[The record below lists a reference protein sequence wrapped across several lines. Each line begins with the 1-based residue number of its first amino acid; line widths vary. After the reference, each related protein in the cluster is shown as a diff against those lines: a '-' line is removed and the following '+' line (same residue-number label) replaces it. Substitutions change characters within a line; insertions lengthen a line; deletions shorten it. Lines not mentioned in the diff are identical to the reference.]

1 MDDSLPQPHKTS
13 RGPLYPWWYAEGLA
27 PSCVG
32 LVKVSMAAGSVSI
45 ASLCPKG
52 CVSCHS
58 SLFCCPPILSRFFH
72 SCVCVCVMMCL
83 WVHEPLH
90 VCGSQRTTWGTWFFP
105 TFLWF
110 LGIKLSSPGLYS
122 KYLPAKSPCY
132 PLTPAFPLSTPSS
145 SAVPSGGGDRDVFC
159 RREHSTEALLLVLWP
174 VMSLCMNHLGAHSKS
189 LCGIFCRSVK

>member
-1 MDDSLPQPHKTS
+1 MMICWRTGSILCRSCEGKHGCWEREYSLTMSKRLCFMSLLPVLLSSHS
-13 RGPLYPWWYAEGLA
+13 L
-27 PSCVG
+27 
-32 LVKVSMAAGSVSI
+32 SI
-45 ASLCPKG
+45 FSLM
-52 CVSCHS
+52 
-58 SLFCCPPILSRFFH
+58 
-72 SCVCVCVMMCL
+72 CVCVMMCL

-189 LCGIFCRSVK
+189 LCGIFCRGVK